1 MPKPGLEVIVGDI
14 VKRILIKRILTKDD
28 KMDSEQK
35 GLRVLGK

>member
-28 KMDSEQK
+28 KMKTQSRK
-35 GLRVLGK
+35 A